1 MYLSYSC
8 ITESVLKGHSVTAM
22 ILHISSVLFIP
33 DKRYV
38 ISDKNFKLY
47 GSMDNLLGTPSKKKQ
62 KLDLQLAGSS
72 PNLTYTKISSRDAIR
87 IL

>member
-1 MYLSYSC
+1 MLYLSYSC

-47 GSMDNLLGTPSKKKQ
+47 GSMDNLLGTPSKKKT
-62 KLDLQLAGSS
+62 KTR
-72 PNLTYTKISSRDAIR
+72 LTVGRVKP
-87 IL
+87 